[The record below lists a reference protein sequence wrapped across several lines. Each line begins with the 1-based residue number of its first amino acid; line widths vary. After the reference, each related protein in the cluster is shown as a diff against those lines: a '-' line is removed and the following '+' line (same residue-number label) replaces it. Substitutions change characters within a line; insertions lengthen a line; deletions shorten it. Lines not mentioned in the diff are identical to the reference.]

1 MLTSHHISSHL
12 PMAIPKAMCL
22 ALSCPSDNR
31 KILPVEILME
41 QQQGILPPLLLC
53 TCSDG
58 RHHIHGN
65 LRRRGCRSSHPRQWF
80 CNALYRDY
88 RAETNSETNRRHQHF
103 ALAIDVRR
111 QAACALPAGETNLG
125 SSTCLVFV

>member
-1 MLTSHHISSHL
+1 MPLTMLTSHHISSYP

-80 CNALYRDY
+80 CNAT
-88 RAETNSETNRRHQHF
+88 ETTELKRTQKRTGGTS
-103 ALAIDVRR
+103 I
-111 QAACALPAGETNLG
+111 LPWR
-125 SSTCLVFV
+125 STCVDRRLVRCPRVKRTWDLRLV